1 MHSCQSAG
9 VKAVGGH
16 TKGNSMAQ
24 VATVTERI
32 LEAIAQSPGSRIED
46 VARACPN
53 LSSDQVFLEVDR
65 LSRTGEVLL
74 RLEGRGIYTLRLPA
88 I

>member
-1 MHSCQSAG
+1 
-9 VKAVGGH
+9 
-16 TKGNSMAQ
+16 MAQ

-46 VARACPN
+46 VPRTCPD